1 MPLLPDLWGS
11 ALGGILDL
19 VLVGCQLSVYIWLL
33 LLALAGHVLV
43 GYGLVSLGDFLQ
55 GTAVCGDHSAEWH
68 SAGAEVAV

>member
-1 MPLLPDLWGS
+1 MPLLPDLWDS

-33 LLALAGHVLV
+33 LLAFAGDVLV

-55 GTAVCGDHSAEWH
+55 LALLSVVITRL
-68 SAGAEVAV
+68 